1 MNYSKYFYL
10 TLLFIG
16 CGFLTNCSEEEPPSS
31 PKPSPT
37 APSNY
42 GKGGDV
48 SIHPVSETKISSK
61 PIFTVT
67 FGDLVHSVIM
77 DSVGYP
83 GKPDNTLNS
92 SQNSTLCLREN
103 SNSNCEALSV
113 IFNDNSTIATVT
125 PLSPLAEGNYTFL
138 VAGSILTSVGSLG
151 EDQEFQYTVVFPH
164 GGAIQNSLTNL
175 TEDSHTLGNSNI
187 PFSSPQGLA
196 TDGTYL
202 YVADTYNEKIQ
213 KITLSSSVTN
223 SFSLNSLPGEV
234 QTLLEPVDVT
244 VSSAHLYI
252 LDQGFRRVLKVPLA
266 GGAPTSIAGGGSIGY
281 TDGIGISAQFNSPN
295 AITNTKDSEGV
306 EHIFVADT
314 CNNTIRRVDP
324 VTNTVTSL
332 LLPKPGCSSG
342 PSDSDELNA
351 PLDLT
356 TDGSKLYIADT
367 DNSRITQIDLSDCS
381 KERKPDKLEWQN
393 CELTQLIRLD
403 STPISIITDGSY
415 LYVGTDDHEI
425 HRYDLNGNPANSN
438 LFPIIGAITPRSLTT
453 DGQSLIY
460 SEEGRN
466 RIMRLYT
473 AGSNSEE
480 Y

>member
-31 PKPSPT
+31 PKPSPA

-83 GKPDNTLNS
+83 GKPNNTLNS

>member
-10 TLLFIG
+10 ILLFVG

-31 PKPSPT
+31 PKPSPA

-48 SIHPVSETKISSK
+48 SINPVSETKISSR

>member
-10 TLLFIG
+10 TVLFIG

-31 PKPSPT
+31 PKPSPA

-48 SIHPVSETKISSK
+48 SINPVSETKISSR

-83 GKPDNTLNS
+83 GKPNNTLNS

-175 TEDSHTLGNSNI
+175 TDDSHTLGNSNI

-324 VTNTVTSL
+324 VTNAVTSL

-438 LFPIIGAITPRSLTT
+438 LFPIIGVITPRSLTT

>member
-10 TLLFIG
+10 ILLFVG

-31 PKPSPT
+31 PKPSPA

-48 SIHPVSETKISSK
+48 SINPVSETKISSR

-151 EDQEFQYTVVFPH
+151 EDEEFQYTVAFPH
-164 GGAIQNSLTNL
+164 GGAIQNSLNL
-175 TEDSHTLGNSNI
+175 TDNRHTLLGNSNT
-187 PFSSPQGLA
+187 PFSNPKGLA

-324 VTNTVTSL
+324 VTNAVTSL

>member
-1 MNYSKYFYL
+1 MNHPKYFYL

-16 CGFLTNCSEEEPPSS
+16 CGFLTNCSEEEPPS
-31 PKPSPT
+31 PAKPSLA

-48 SIHPVSETKISSK
+48 SINPISKTKISSR
-61 PIFTVT
+61 PVFTVT

-83 GKPDNTLNS
+83 GKPNNTLNS
-92 SQNSTLCLREN
+92 SQNSTLCLRAN
-103 SNSNCEALSV
+103 SNSNCEALNV

-125 PLSPLAEGNYTFL
+125 PLNHLNEGDYTFL

-151 EDQEFQYTVVFPH
+151 DDQTFQYTVVFPH
-164 GGAIQNSLTNL
+164 GGAIQNSLNL
-175 TEDSHTLGNSNI
+175 TDNSHTLLGNSNT
-187 PFSSPQGLA
+187 PFSNPKGLA

-244 VSSAHLYI
+244 VSSTHLYI
-252 LDQGFRRVLKVPLA
+252 LDRGFRRVLEVSLE
-266 GGAPTSIAGGGSIGY
+266 GGSPTVITGGGSIGY

-314 CNNTIRRVDP
+314 CNNTIRRVDLD
-324 VTNTVTSL
+324 TNIVTSL
-332 LLPKPGCSSG
+332 LPPEPGCGSG
-342 PSDSDELNA
+342 SSDSDKLNS
-351 PLDLT
+351 PTDLT
-356 TDGSKLYIADT
+356 TNGSQLYIADKE
-367 DNSRITQIDLSDCS
+367 NSAIKRIDLNDC
-381 KERKPDKLEWQN
+381 KNKKPEWTNCTLEKIINLNSQ
-393 CELTQLIRLD
+393 
-403 STPISIITDGSY
+403 PISIITDGSY
-415 LYVGTDDHEI
+415 IYVGTDDHKI
-425 HRYDLNGNPANSN
+425 HRYDLNGSPADNNP
-438 LFPIIGAITPRSLTT
+438 FPISAITPQSLTT

-460 SEEGRN
+460 SEGGRN
-466 RIMRLYT
+466 RVVRLHTGEFSKEKY
-473 AGSNSEE
+473 
-480 Y
+480 

>member
-31 PKPSPT
+31 PKPSPA

-438 LFPIIGAITPRSLTT
+438 LFPIIGAITPQSLTT

-466 RIMRLYT
+466 RIVRLHT
-473 AGSNSEE
+473 AGSNKEE

>member
-1 MNYSKYFYL
+1 MNRPKYFYL

-16 CGFLTNCSEEEPPSS
+16 CGFLTNCSEEEPPS
-31 PKPSPT
+31 PAKPSPA

-48 SIHPVSETKISSK
+48 SINPISKTKISSR
-61 PIFTVT
+61 PVFTVT

-83 GKPDNTLNS
+83 GKPNNTLNS
-92 SQNSTLCLREN
+92 SQNSTLCLRAN
-103 SNSNCEALSV
+103 SNSNCETLNV

-125 PLSPLAEGNYTFL
+125 PLNHLNEGDYTFL

-151 EDQEFQYTVVFPH
+151 DDQTFQYTVVFPH
-164 GGAIQNSLTNL
+164 GGAIQNSLNL
-175 TEDSHTLGNSNI
+175 TDNSHTLFGNSNT
-187 PFSSPQGLA
+187 PSSNPKGLA

-213 KITLSSSVTN
+213 KITLAN
-223 SFSLNSLPGEV
+223 SATSLFNLNSLQDEV

-244 VSSAHLYI
+244 VSSTHLYI
-252 LDQGFRRVLKVPLA
+252 LDRGFRRVLEVSLE
-266 GGAPTSIAGGGSIGY
+266 GGSPTVITGGGSTGY
-281 TDGIGISAQFNSPN
+281 ADGSGISAQFNFPS
-295 AITNTKDSEGV
+295 AITNTKDSLF
-306 EHIFVADT
+306 IADT
-314 CNNTIRRVDP
+314 CNNTVRRIDP
-324 VTNTVTSL
+324 ATNVVTSL
-332 LLPKPGCSSG
+332 LPPEPGCSSG
-342 PSDSDELNA
+342 SSDSDKLNA

-367 DNSRITQIDLSDCS
+367 DNSRIKQIDLSNCS

-403 STPISIITDGSY
+403 SKPISIITDGSY
-415 LYVGTDDHEI
+415 LYVGTDEHEI
-425 HRYDLNGNPANSN
+425 HCYDLNGNPANSN

-466 RIMRLYT
+466 RIVRLNT
-473 AGSNSEE
+473 AGSNNEE

>member
-31 PKPSPT
+31 PKPSPA

>member
-1 MNYSKYFYL
+1 MNRPKYFYL

-16 CGFLTNCSEEEPPSS
+16 CGFLTNCSEEEPPS
-31 PKPSPT
+31 PAKPSPA

-48 SIHPVSETKISSK
+48 SINPISKTKISSK
-61 PIFTVT
+61 PVFTVT

-83 GKPDNTLNS
+83 GKPNNTLNS
-92 SQNSTLCLREN
+92 SQNSTLCLRAN
-103 SNSNCEALSV
+103 SNSNCETLNV

-125 PLSPLAEGNYTFL
+125 PLNHLNEGDYTFL

-151 EDQEFQYTVVFPH
+151 DDQTFQYTVVFPH
-164 GGAIQNSLTNL
+164 GGAIQNSLNL
-175 TEDSHTLGNSNI
+175 TDNSHTLLGNSNT
-187 PFSSPQGLA
+187 PSSNPKGLA

-213 KITLSSSVTN
+213 KITLSSSATN

-244 VSSAHLYI
+244 VSSTHLYI
-252 LDQGFRRVLKVPLA
+252 LDRGFRRVLEVSLE
-266 GGAPTSIAGGGSIGY
+266 GGSSTVITGGGSIGY

-314 CNNTIRRVDP
+314 CNNTIRRVDLD
-324 VTNTVTSL
+324 TNIVTSL
-332 LLPKPGCSSG
+332 LPPEPGCGSG
-342 PSDSDELNA
+342 SSDSDKLNS
-351 PLDLT
+351 PTDLT
-356 TDGSKLYIADT
+356 TNGSQLYIADKE
-367 DNSRITQIDLSDCS
+367 NSAIKRIDLNDC
-381 KERKPDKLEWQN
+381 KNKKPEWTNCTLEKIINLNSQ
-393 CELTQLIRLD
+393 
-403 STPISIITDGSY
+403 PISIITDGSY
-415 LYVGTDDHEI
+415 IYVGTDDHKI
-425 HRYDLNGNPANSN
+425 HRYDLNGSPADNNP
-438 LFPIIGAITPRSLTT
+438 FPISAITPQSLTT

-460 SEEGRN
+460 SEGGRN
-466 RIMRLYT
+466 RVVRLHTGEFSKEKY
-473 AGSNSEE
+473 
-480 Y
+480 

>member
-1 MNYSKYFYL
+1 MNYPKYFCL
-10 TLLFIG
+10 ILLFIG
-16 CGFLTNCSEEEPPSS
+16 CGFLTNCSEEESPSS
-31 PKPSPT
+31 TTPSPA

-42 GKGGDV
+42 GKGGAVLMNPIDGTQV
-48 SIHPVSETKISSK
+48 SSK
-61 PIFTVT
+61 PVFRLT
-67 FGDLVHSVIM
+67 FGDLAHSVII
-77 DSVGYP
+77 DSVSYP
-83 GKPDNTLNS
+83 GKPNSTLNS
-92 SQNSTLCLREN
+92 SQDSSLCLRMN
-103 SNSNCEALSV
+103 SDSDCEALSV

-138 VAGSILTSVGSLG
+138 VAGSILTAVGSLG
-151 EDQEFQYTVVFPH
+151 ENQEFQYTVVFPH
-164 GGAIQNSLTNL
+164 GGAIQNRLTDL
-175 TEDSHTLGNSNI
+175 AGDSHTLLGNSNT

-213 KITLSSSVTN
+213 KITLAN
-223 SFSLNSLPGEV
+223 SATSLFNLNSLQDEV

-244 VSSAHLYI
+244 VSSTHLYI

-314 CNNTIRRVDP
+314 CNNTIRRIDP
-324 VTNTVTSL
+324 VTNAVTSL
-332 LLPKPGCSSG
+332 LPPEPGCSSDSSD
-342 PSDSDELNA
+342 PSKLRT
-351 PLDLT
+351 PVDLT
-356 TDGSKLYIADT
+356 TDGEHLYIADKG
-367 DNSRITQIDLSDCS
+367 NSAIKRIDLNDC
-381 KERKPDKLEWQN
+381 KERRWRDCLLNPLPVPINLNK
-393 CELTQLIRLD
+393 
-403 STPISIITDGSY
+403 PISIITDGSY

-425 HRYDLNGNPANSN
+425 HHYDLNGNPANSN

-466 RIMRLYT
+466 RIMRLHT
-473 AGSNSEE
+473 AGSNSE
-480 Y
+480 